1 MTTTQPLIDAA
12 LSHLAIERCAACSI
26 RVPDT
31 DPPLYI
37 IVGPLDG
44 LRAVLDIAAPGATQ
58 VRAASL
64 ADVEHDHSEGGH
76 HD

>member
-1 MTTTQPLIDAA
+1 MTNTTAPLIAA
-12 LSHLAIERCAACSI
+12 SLLHLAIEYCAACSI

-31 DPPLYI
+31 APPLYI
-37 IVGPLDG
+37 AVGPLDG
-44 LRAVLDIAAPGATQ
+44 LRAVLDIAAHGATQ
-58 VRAASL
+58 VRAAA